1 MRLARW
7 LILQKARRHG
17 TKVRSDSL
25 RARGF
30 RYCFTPLPGCFS
42 PFPRGTGALSV
53 TGRCSGLEGGPPCFP
68 PGSTCP
74 AVLWTTDREG
84 EGLRL
89 RGCNPVPPAFPC
101 RSAARP
107 LCHSRGGLG
116 APLRRVPQPRRRGA
130 PKARCARRFGR
141 RPVSLAATP
150 GIPFG
155 FSSSGYLDV
164 SVPPVPPPEP
174 MRSARARCGSA
185 ASGSPVRTPA
195 DHSPCAAP
203 RGFSQL
209 GASFAG
215 PLCQGIH
222 RAPWISSP
230 GAFAPR
236 RSLNSKVD
244 CDAYSR
250 IALRSIAN

>member
-74 AVLWTTDREG
+74 AVLWTTVREG

-116 APLRRVPQPRRRGA
+116 APRRRVPQPRRRGA

-164 SVPPVPPPEP
+164 SVPPVPPSGP
-174 MRSARARCGSA
+174 MRSGRRRCSASCIGFSRSDTRGSQPLCGSPRLFA
-185 ASGSPVRTPA
+185 AWRVLRRPPV
-195 DHSPCAAP
+195 P
-203 RGFSQL
+203 RH
-209 GASFAG
+209 
-215 PLCQGIH
+215 PP
-222 RAPWISSP
+222 RALDIFP
-230 GAFAPR
+230 GAEAPGAL
-236 RSLNSKVD
+236 LNSKVD